1 MSEDIV
7 TAATATV
14 ATTEPDVPNV
24 STEFVPPAA
33 SADAPSASSS
43 AHWIAYLVKSAVLI
57 GLLYLFAR
65 RAGMLSPLVIALVW
79 AALSAVSAVGITYH
93 RVVRKTLKQH
103 EYAEK
108 GLLSRLNNGR
118 TVCLVVSFVASAWCM
133 AGLILE
139 APTWGVAEWVL
150 VVTAIPLYLG
160 VFLLAQRFLSHEYKP
175 VYRASKAT
183 LLSCTVMAVLLTGA
197 YAGIGQ
203 LQPAQTFTS
212 ASEAFLSVDQP
223 FAGSPSALASEAGT
237 ISALIDGFA
246 AYGTSRAA
254 ETSEVGYAICRGV
267 LVFSVFCGVAS
278 LLGLCSL
285 GGSELKRVFLPLDA
299 GVSPDA
305 APAKVVKRNVVVAI
319 VLPVV
324 LVGLYLAADSMVA
337 KASQTQEYTA
347 AQRFVRDQV
356 DLAVYVL
363 DGSYYEYQSVQEA
376 LNQAKLDAA
385 ALAQEAQETLV
396 PLINASYDARIANV
410 DAYLDWY
417 YSLPADY
424 ERLLSL
430 ITGSVEEFVQDQ
442 FVAQIE
448 AGVDDTAFEVQLRAY
463 WDRAEAL
470 KDGLMEQIAACEIA
484 GIPEW
489 LPVVKDEVTIDALL
503 ESLEPS
509 ERFASAGERLL
520 TSAGAGAAVGVG
532 TGIAAKKLVSKAA
545 EKPFFKM
552 IVSEITKRLGSRAV
566 GSAVGGAVGTLGGPA
581 GVAVGVL
588 AGGAAGVG
596 VDYGLLKLDEFW
608 NRETYRDEVV
618 QTIEDA
624 RAEMLAVVQGA

>member
-1 MSEDIV
+1 MPEDVV

-14 ATTEPDVPNV
+14 ATTEPDVPNA
-24 STEFVPPAA
+24 STEFAPPTAP
-33 SADAPSASSS
+33 ADAPSAPSS
-43 AHWIAYLVKSAVLI
+43 ARWIAYLVKSAVLI

-65 RAGMLSPLVIALVW
+65 CAGMLPPLVIALVW
-79 AALSAVSAVGITYH
+79 AVLSAVSAVGLTYH

-118 TVCLVVSFVASAWCM
+118 VVCLVVSFAASAGCM

-139 APTWGVAEWVL
+139 APTWDLAEWVL
-150 VVTAIPLYLG
+150 MAVAIPLYLG
-160 VFLLAQRFLSHEYKP
+160 VYLLVQRCLRREYKP
-175 VYRASKAT
+175 VYRASRVT
-183 LLSCTVMAVLLTGA
+183 LLSCTIAAVLLAAA

-223 FAGSPSALASEAGT
+223 FESSPSALATEAGT
-237 ISALIDGFA
+237 IYALVDGFA
-246 AYGTSRAA
+246 AYGTARAA
-254 ETSEVGYAICRGV
+254 EASPVGYVLCRAL
-267 LVFSVFCGVAS
+267 LVFSALCGVAS

-285 GGSELKRVFLPLDA
+285 RWSELKRVFLPLDA
-299 GVSPDA
+299 GTSPDA
-305 APAKVVKRNVVVAI
+305 VPTQVVKRNIVVAV
-319 VLPVV
+319 VLPVA
-324 LVGLYLAADSMVA
+324 LVGLYTAADSAVA
-337 KASQTQEYTA
+337 KAAQTQEYTA
-347 AQRFVRDQV
+347 AQLFVRDQV

-363 DGSYYEYQSVQEA
+363 DGTYYEYQAVQEA

-385 ALAQEAQETLV
+385 ALAEEAQATLV
-396 PLINASYDARIANV
+396 PLINASYDARVANV

-430 ITGSVEEFVQDQ
+430 ITGSVEEFAQDQ

-448 AGVDDTAFEVQLRAY
+448 AGVDDTAFEAQLQTY

-470 KDGLMEQIAACEIA
+470 KDNLMEQIAECEIA

-489 LPVVKDEVTIDALL
+489 LPEVKDEVTADALL
-503 ESLEPS
+503 EPLEPS
-509 ERFASAGERLL
+509 EQFASAGERLL
-520 TSAGAGAAVGVG
+520 TSAGTGTAVGVG
-532 TGIAAKKLVSKAA
+532 TGIAAKKLVGKVV
-545 EKPFFKM
+545 EKSFFKT

-566 GSAVGGAVGTLGGPA
+566 GSAVGGVVGAVGGPVGVVA
-581 GVAVGVL
+581 GVA

-596 VDYGLLKLDEFW
+596 VDYGLLKLDELW
-608 NRETYRDEVV
+608 NRETYKAEVV

-624 RAEMLAVVQGA
+624 RAEMLAAVEGE